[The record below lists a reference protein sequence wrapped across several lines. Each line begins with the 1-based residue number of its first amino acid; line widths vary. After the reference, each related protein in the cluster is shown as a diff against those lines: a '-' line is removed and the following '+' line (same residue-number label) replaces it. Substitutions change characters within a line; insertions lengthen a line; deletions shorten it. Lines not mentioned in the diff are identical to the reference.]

1 MTEYDLS
8 TPASFVPLGGGPF
21 AGSNGRDYA
30 PVSLDNNNPLATL
43 TQRVHETDPKVPI
56 PNSQWNFAPC
66 TSAQLTVLPPDP
78 AQVCVNMLN
87 GGTFDTNHIYELTYT
102 AKDPLV
108 QGIGL
113 AAIRDFVSFLRYGG
127 SQATNPL
134 EGAIDHALMHG
145 TSQSGRMARTFLD
158 LGFNEDE
165 QHRKVVDGL
174 NPHIGSV
181 RIEINTRFA
190 QPIRGPGLQHEEK
203 IIDGGCRRAVH
214 LWRQL

>member
-1 MTEYDLS
+1 M
-8 TPASFVPLGGGPF
+8 PLGGGPF
-21 AGSNGRDYA
+21 AGSNGRGYA
-30 PVSLDNNNPLATL
+30 PVSLDNNNPPSTL
-43 TQRVHETDPKVPI
+43 TQRVHQTDPKVPI
-56 PNSQWNFAPC
+56 PNGQWNFAPC
-66 TSAQLTVLPPDP
+66 TSTQLTVVPPDP

-102 AKDPLV
+102 AQDPLV

-113 AAIRDFVSFLRYGG
+113 AAIRDFVSFLRYGS
-127 SQATNPL
+127 SQVTNPL
-134 EGAIDHALMHG
+134 EGAVKYALMHG

-165 QHRKVVDGL
+165 QHHNVVDGL

-190 QPIRGPGLQHEEK
+190 QPIEVANAGEADRA
-203 IIDGGCRRAVH
+203 RRP
-214 LWRQL
+214 